1 MKGVIHVINKILEV
15 LENYEKEY
23 REREREFPC
32 KYYAGRADAFHE
44 IWEIIANMESNS
56 NPYKQYEEIKR
67 AISKRRYRLH
77 SMNSLSR
84 RYLISSG
91 YERSRL

>member
-1 MKGVIHVINKILEV
+1 MIDKILEV

-67 AISKRRYRLH
+67 AISKAEIPPAQYEQ
-77 SMNSLSR
+77 
-84 RYLISSG
+84 LIQKVSDILG
-91 YERSRL
+91 I

>member
-1 MKGVIHVINKILEV
+1 MKGVMHMIEKILEV

-56 NPYKQYEEIKR
+56 NPYKQYEEIKM
-67 AISKRRYRLH
+67 AISKAEIPPAQYEQ
-77 SMNSLSR
+77 
-84 RYLISSG
+84 LIQKVSDILG
-91 YERSRL
+91 I

>member
-1 MKGVIHVINKILEV
+1 MKGVMHMIEKILEV
-15 LENYEKEY
+15 LENCEKEY
-23 REREREFPC
+23 REREHEFPC

-67 AISKRRYRLH
+67 AISKAEIPPAQYEQ
-77 SMNSLSR
+77 
-84 RYLISSG
+84 LIQKVSDILG
-91 YERSRL
+91 I

>member
-1 MKGVIHVINKILEV
+1 MKGVMHMIDKILEV

-44 IWEIIANMESNS
+44 IWEIIANMEGNGS
-56 NPYKQYEEIKR
+56 PYKQYEEIKR
-67 AISKRRYRLH
+67 AISKAEIPPAQYEQ
-77 SMNSLSR
+77 
-84 RYLISSG
+84 LIQKVSDILG
-91 YERSRL
+91 I

>member
-1 MKGVIHVINKILEV
+1 MKGVIHMIDKILEV

-23 REREREFPC
+23 RERERESPC
-32 KYYAGRADAFHE
+32 KYYEGRADAFHE

-67 AISKRRYRLH
+67 AISKADIPPAQYEQ
-77 SMNSLSR
+77 
-84 RYLISSG
+84 LIQKVSDILG
-91 YERSRL
+91 I

>member
-1 MKGVIHVINKILEV
+1 MKGVIHVIDKILEV
-15 LENYEKEY
+15 LENCEKEY

-32 KYYAGRADAFHE
+32 KYYAGRANAFRE

-67 AISKRRYRLH
+67 AISEAEIPSAQYEQ
-77 SMNSLSR
+77 
-84 RYLISSG
+84 LIQKISDILG
-91 YERSRL
+91 I

>member
-1 MKGVIHVINKILEV
+1 MIDKILEV

-44 IWEIIANMESNS
+44 IWGIIANMESNS

-67 AISKRRYRLH
+67 AISKAEIPPAQYEQ
-77 SMNSLSR
+77 
-84 RYLISSG
+84 LIRKVSDILG
-91 YERSRL
+91 I

>member
-1 MKGVIHVINKILEV
+1 MKGVMHMIEKILEV

-67 AISKRRYRLH
+67 AISKAEIPSAQYEQ
-77 SMNSLSR
+77 
-84 RYLISSG
+84 LIQKVSDILG
-91 YERSRL
+91 I

>member
-1 MKGVIHVINKILEV
+1 MIDKILEV
-15 LENYEKEY
+15 LENCEKEY

-32 KYYAGRADAFHE
+32 KYYAGRANAFRE

-67 AISKRRYRLH
+67 AISEAEIPSAQYEQ
-77 SMNSLSR
+77 
-84 RYLISSG
+84 LIQKISDILG
-91 YERSRL
+91 I

>member
-1 MKGVIHVINKILEV
+1 MIDKILEV

-32 KYYAGRADAFHE
+32 KYYTGRADAFHE
-44 IWEIIANMESNS
+44 IWGIIANMESNS

-67 AISKRRYRLH
+67 AISKADIPPAQYEQ
-77 SMNSLSR
+77 
-84 RYLISSG
+84 LIHKVSDILG
-91 YERSRL
+91 I

>member
-1 MKGVIHVINKILEV
+1 MKGVIHVIDKILEV

-44 IWEIIANMESNS
+44 IWEIIANMENNS

-67 AISKRRYRLH
+67 AISKAEIPPAQYEQ
-77 SMNSLSR
+77 
-84 RYLISSG
+84 LIQKVSDILG
-91 YERSRL
+91 I

>member
-1 MKGVIHVINKILEV
+1 MIEKILEV

-67 AISKRRYRLH
+67 AMWEADIPPAQYEQ
-77 SMNSLSR
+77 
-84 RYLISSG
+84 LIQKVSDILG
-91 YERSRL
+91 I

>member
-1 MKGVIHVINKILEV
+1 MIGKIIEV

-23 REREREFPC
+23 RERERESLC
-32 KYYAGRADAFHE
+32 KSYAGRADAFHE

-67 AISKRRYRLH
+67 AISKAE
-77 SMNSLSR
+77 
-84 RYLISSG
+84 IPPAQ
-91 YERSRL
+91 YEQFIQKVSDILGI

>member
-1 MKGVIHVINKILEV
+1 MIDKILEV

-44 IWEIIANMESNS
+44 IWEIIANMESNGS
-56 NPYKQYEEIKR
+56 PYKQYEEIKR
-67 AISKRRYRLH
+67 AISKAEIPPVQYEQ
-77 SMNSLSR
+77 
-84 RYLISSG
+84 LIQKVSDILG
-91 YERSRL
+91 I